1 MSCYFRGL
9 KDILNEAGIEV
20 TPVNKRQIDKA
31 IHDVMGVTYKD
42 CVSTWMKLK
51 QEIIGDEQKKREF
64 VGKLQK
70 AIH

>member
-20 TPVNKRQIDKA
+20 TPVNKKEIDKA
-31 IHDVMGVTYKD
+31 IHHIMGVTYKD

-51 QEIIGDEQKKREF
+51 REIIGDEQKKREF
-64 VGKLQK
+64 IGKLQK
-70 AIH
+70 AIF